1 MCAKFLRF
9 EGKLDTIYA
18 LNFAD
23 MLLEVLDGRDEG
35 NRRIRKIKGGEFL
48 V

>member
-23 MLLEVLDGRDEG
+23 MLLEVLDGIVTVGYLCNNSVQWRG
-35 NRRIRKIKGGEFL
+35 
-48 V
+48 